1 MERSISSATNLG
13 LALIIG
19 VCLCGKTTYSINTQN
34 VTSAQG
40 VNPATSQS
48 PAPPLTNDCRLPKDD
63 IERNASFID
72 DSANYAIYALLSNN
86 AYKREKQE
94 QFRLPAQEWRHRD
107 DFIPE
112 GTEAGL
118 ELKVFEKVMGGKPVE
133 VVVAFRG
140 TDDLKDWWQNL
151 APPLLF
157 PKKRQTDMAEKN
169 FERLRGMYEGQQ
181 VRYVATGHSLGGG
194 LAMHLSFKYPDVS
207 AVVFNSSPRV
217 EQGLSSPR
225 GVNARI
231 IIWESNEALSYL
243 RPLAKIRWGTV
254 KEVKFDFQPGH
265 VGIVKQHGMYTLAL
279 SMLKLGCETSLPTA
293 ASLKS
298 LLGENCQR
306 P

>member
-1 MERSISSATNLG
+1 MERSITSATNLG

-19 VCLCGKTTYSINTQN
+19 VCLCGKTAYSINTQN
-34 VTSAQG
+34 VTSAG
-40 VNPATSQS
+40 GANPVTSQA
-48 PAPPLTNDCRLPKDD
+48 PAPPQPNDCRLPKDD

-86 AYKREKQE
+86 AYKREKEE
-94 QFRLPAQEWRHRD
+94 QFRLPAQEWRHRG
-107 DFIPE
+107 DFIAE

-118 ELKVFEKVMGGKPVE
+118 EVKVFEDVMGGKGVE
-133 VVVAFRG
+133 VVVDFRRR
-140 TDDLKDWWQNL
+140 DDLNDWWQGL
-151 APPLLF
+151 SAQYLL
-157 PKKRQTDMAEKN
+157 PKNRQTDMAEKN
-169 FERLRGMYEGQQ
+169 FERFRGMYKGQQ

-207 AVVFNSSPRV
+207 AIVFNSSPRV
-217 EQGLSSPR
+217 EQGLSNAR

-265 VGIVKQHGMYTLAL
+265 LDIVKQHGMYALAL

-293 ASLKS
+293 ASLKT
-298 LLGENCQR
+298 LLGENCQH